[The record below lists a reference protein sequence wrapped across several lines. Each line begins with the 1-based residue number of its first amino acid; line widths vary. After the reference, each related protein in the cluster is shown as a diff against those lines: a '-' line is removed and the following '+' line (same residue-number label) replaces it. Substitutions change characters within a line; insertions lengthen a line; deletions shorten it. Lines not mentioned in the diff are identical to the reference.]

1 MHILKVFVT
10 LYLVIIISTLNTVT
24 PMKESTLPLP
34 PTLIESRELL
44 TVWLVL
50 NEFFPNICLDLA
62 NVKLVGAS

>member
-10 LYLVIIISTLNTVT
+10 LYLVLIISTLNTVT
-24 PMKESTLPLP
+24 PMKEATLPLP
-34 PTLIESRELL
+34 PTLIELRELL

-62 NVKLVGAS
+62 NLKLVGAS